1 MAVLS
6 EHSHTARRS
15 ERVPVPSVLRQLL
28 GATLLGLAVT
38 CSPPV
43 APAQTPAVTEYEIKA
58 AFLYNFAKFVEWPPA
73 AFADP
78 GSPLVIGVLG
88 DDPFESDLDH
98 IIEGKTAN
106 DRPLVI
112 KRSKRLE
119 DLRAC
124 HILFI
129 SASES
134 GHLAAMLNSL
144 RTASVLTV
152 GETDQFILLGGVI
165 NFIERENKVHFV
177 INLEAAQRTTLKISS
192 KLLKVADMVIGRP
205 EAGR

>member
-1 MAVLS
+1 V
-6 EHSHTARRS
+6 
-15 ERVPVPSVLRQLL
+15 
-28 GATLLGLAVT
+28 
-38 CSPPV
+38 CSPTI
-43 APAQTPAVTEYEIKA
+43 ALAQTPAATEYEIKA
-58 AFLYNFAKFVEWPPA
+58 AFLYNFAKFVQWPPA

-78 GSPLVIGVLG
+78 GGPLVIGVLG
-88 DDPFESDLDH
+88 DDPFGSDLDR

-124 HILFI
+124 HILFV

-152 GETDQFILLGGVI
+152 GETDQFIPLGGVI
-165 NFIERENKVHFV
+165 NFIDRENKVHFV
-177 INLEAAQRTTLKISS
+177 INVEAAQRAGLKISS
-192 KLLKVADMVIGRP
+192 KLLKVADLVIGQP
-205 EAGR
+205 EASR